1 MKKLNFT
8 VQNIHNCSTKNLI
21 VMKKNHLFSKIAGI
35 LLLLVALTLNAI
47 GGTPQTP
54 YSQLQSILKTHH
66 INKETVTDELTRT
79 EIRAI
84 SYDVAS
90 QFKVQEYT
98 FKYSKTV
105 GELLTSILQ
114 SKYDGKRGSEW
125 EWRKIQYSSNFYDY
139 VVYLCDYPKTKHYE
153 EALSKQIV
161 TYLYAAW
168 LRVDILRKTSVQTFL
183 SMNNLYSH
191 MYNVKVRKY
200 DCNDCDI
207 PCLDYEGFS
216 LINVREMVDAVQ
228 EQRQSYEKELQA
240 WKDAL
245 REDTHDA
252 YWNYYLQYPQGRFA
266 DTAISKVTVL
276 EKSSWEKAQE
286 SDSREGY
293 EAFVKEF
300 PQGFYSSEAYNKIVR
315 SHLDTTSSKSVD
327 QVIAELCEYERPGY
341 SLIGIGNVNNKN
353 KTYTVTFTGKSGYRL
368 TLLPGEYKWLEIED
382 GDYKILV
389 EADDVK
395 PWWCFNSCHGHLYA
409 AAWFVKDEYEI
420 KTPNLSH
427 KLNDLYSR
435 IIQSKKA
442 VKSGIKE
449 SESMDNNPN
458 VDQAAKKRFIDSILN
473 QCNSK

>member
-1 MKKLNFT
+1 M
-8 VQNIHNCSTKNLI
+8 
-21 VMKKNHLFSKIAGI
+21 
-35 LLLLVALTLNAI
+35 
-47 GGTPQTP
+47 
-54 YSQLQSILKTHH
+54 
-66 INKETVTDELTRT
+66 
-79 EIRAI
+79 
-84 SYDVAS
+84 
-90 QFKVQEYT
+90 
-98 FKYSKTV
+98 
-105 GELLTSILQ
+105 
-114 SKYDGKRGSEW
+114 
-125 EWRKIQYSSNFYDY
+125 
-139 VVYLCDYPKTKHYE
+139 
-153 EALSKQIV
+153 
-161 TYLYAAW
+161 
-168 LRVDILRKTSVQTFL
+168 
-183 SMNNLYSH
+183 
-191 MYNVKVRKY
+191 
-200 DCNDCDI
+200 
-207 PCLDYEGFS
+207 
-216 LINVREMVDAVQ
+216 
-228 EQRQSYEKELQA
+228 
-240 WKDAL
+240 
-245 REDTHDA
+245 
-252 YWNYYLQYPQGRFA
+252 
-266 DTAISKVTVL
+266 